1 MTTHPSN
8 KPKEQID
15 SIIALFSSGQIQNA
29 LDSAENLIKDYP
41 DNPVIFNIGG
51 ACHAALGEF
60 EEAIRKYKKSLAI
73 KPNYAEAHNN
83 LGATLQELGQLDN
96 AASCYKKA
104 IQIKSGYA
112 EAHNNLGNT
121 LKELNQID
129 SAINSYKKATEINPH
144 YAEAHY
150 ALGVIFQDLNQ
161 LEEAVKSFEVVLL
174 IKPELAE
181 MHNNIGVIL
190 QELGQVDKSLKHF
203 KLALKIEPNFHE
215 AHNNLGNILKGL
227 NHIDSAI
234 KSYKCAISIKPDYVE
249 ANHSLGIIYQD
260 LNQFIKANNYFNKV
274 IKIKPDFADV
284 YFNLGSS
291 LQSLDQLSEAI
302 KSYEKALNINPEF
315 TEAYNNLG
323 IALMSLGQLDSAI
336 KNYEKAISIHPK
348 NAEAHLNLGLAYQK
362 LGQLDDSV
370 ECYKKSLSAKPDY
383 AEAHNNL
390 GITLMDLG
398 QLTNADES
406 FEKAIS
412 INPEYYLAYS
422 NRGNLLTSQKRFD
435 EALLCYQRAIDIEPY
450 KDFILGNF
458 IHTKMHLCMWSELS
472 TFIELLIKKINSNQ
486 KIIKPF
492 ALLALIDDPEIQK
505 KATEIYANE
514 RHTKIQDLSKFKKVL
529 KHKKIRIG
537 YFSADFRE
545 HPVANLTAE
554 LYERHNRKEFEIYA
568 FSFGPNTN
576 DEMNLRI
583 KAGVDNFYDVHSMSH
598 IDVVK
603 LSRSMEIDI
612 AVDLGGYTQN
622 SRTEIF
628 AMQAASIQ
636 VNYLGYSGTM
646 GVDYM
651 DYLIADHTLIPKN
664 KQSYY
669 SEKIA
674 YLPYSFMVNDTKNKT
689 SKRVFTR
696 AEIGLPLNGFI
707 FCCFNNHYKITPG
720 VFASWMRILSKVDG
734 SVLWLAK
741 GNDIAQN
748 NLIFEAKKHNIDES
762 RIIFASRLNLREEH
776 LNRIQIA
783 GLFLDTMPYN
793 AHATTSDAL
802 QVNLP
807 VLTCI
812 GNSFASRVAASLI
825 NSVNLPEL
833 ITSTK
838 EQYESL
844 AIQLATN
851 PEQLNIIKEK
861 LKNNLSK
868 SPLYNTPL
876 YTQHLESAYLAMYSK
891 HKNGLDPDHIYVQA

>member
-1 MTTHPSN
+1 MQDKIN
-8 KPKEQID
+8 QIL
-15 SIIALFSSGQIQNA
+15 SLFSAGEIESA
-29 LDSAENLIKDYP
+29 LDSVKELIKDFP
-41 DNPVIFNIGG
+41 NEEILFNISG

-60 EEAIRKYKKSLAI
+60 EEAIKKYKKSLTI
-73 KPNYAEAHNN
+73 NPNYAEAHNN
-83 LGATLQELGQLDN
+83 LGATLQELGQLGK
-96 AASCYKKA
+96 AANCYKKA

-129 SAINSYKKATEINPH
+129 SAINSYKNAIEINPH

-161 LEEAVKSFEVVLL
+161 LEEAVKSFEAVLL

-203 KLALKIEPNFHE
+203 KLAIKIEPNFHE
-215 AHNNLGNILKGL
+215 AHNNLGNMHKGL

-234 KSYKCAISIKPDYVE
+234 KSYKCAISIKPEYVE

-260 LNQFIKANNYFNKV
+260 LNQFIKANKYFKKV
-274 IKIKPDFADV
+274 INIKPDFADV

-291 LQSLDQLSEAI
+291 FQSLDQLSEAI
-302 KSYEKALNINPEF
+302 KSYEKALSIEPEF

-323 IALMSLGQLDSAI
+323 IALMSLGQLDNAI

-398 QLTNADES
+398 QLSNADES

-422 NRGNLLTSQKRFD
+422 NRGNLLTSLKRFD
-435 EALLCYQRAIDIEPY
+435 EALLCYQRAIDIEPD
-450 KDFILGNF
+450 KNFILGNF
-458 IHTKMHLCMWSELS
+458 LHTRMHLCVWNELPS
-472 TFIELLIKKINSNQ
+472 FIELLIKKINSNQ

-492 ALLALIDDPEIQK
+492 PLLALIDDPKIQK
-505 KATEIYANE
+505 QATEIFANE
-514 RHTKIQDLSKFKKVL
+514 KYPKIQELPLLDKVL

-545 HPVANLTAE
+545 HPVATLTAE

-568 FSFGPNTN
+568 FSFGPDTM

-583 KAGVDNFYDVHSMSH
+583 KMGVDNFYDAHTMSH
-598 IDVVK
+598 KDVVK

-612 AVDLGGYTQN
+612 AVNLGGHTQD

-628 AMQAASIQ
+628 AMQAAPIQ

-646 GVDYM
+646 GLDYM
-651 DYLIADHTLIPKN
+651 DYLIADPTLIPKDQ
-664 KQSYY
+664 QSHY

-674 YLPYSFMVNDTKNKT
+674 YLPNSFMVNDTKNNI
-689 SKRVFTR
+689 SKRVFSR
-696 AEIGLPLNGFI
+696 AEAGLPLNGFI
-707 FCCFNNHYKITPG
+707 FCCFNNHYKITPN
-720 VFASWMRILSKVDG
+720 VFARWMRILSRVDG

-741 GNDIAQN
+741 GNDTAQN
-748 NLIFEAKKHNIDES
+748 NLIIEAKKNNINEN

-776 LNRIQIA
+776 LKRIQLA
-783 GLFLDTMPYN
+783 DLFLDTMPYN

-802 QVNLP
+802 QVGLP

-825 NSVNLPEL
+825 NSVDLPEL

-844 AIQLATN
+844 AIQLANN
-851 PEQLNIIKEK
+851 PEKFNAIKEK
-861 LKNNLSK
+861 LKNNIFK
-868 SPLYNTPL
+868 SPLYDTPL
-876 YTQHLESAYLAMYSK
+876 YTQHLESAYLAMYNK
-891 HKNGLDPDHIYVQA
+891 HKNGLDPDHIYV